1 MHTLILASAGDRLQN
16 WFDDHG
22 TAVITTLVVTT
33 VAVIA
38 VGLVVPALLRPAI
51 ARRMAGRP
59 AIEVK
64 RRTDTLASVIVRTV
78 NFLLIVFAILTILP
92 EFDMDIR
99 PLLAGVSITSIAI
112 GFGAQS
118 LVRDALNG
126 IFILGE
132 NQFGIGD
139 VVSVAGVTGT
149 VEDVT
154 LRRTVIRDVDGV
166 VYSVPNGTINTAA
179 NYTRDFSKVRVTL
192 PVAQSADLDRVREI
206 ADAVGADLAKDP
218 EYGPLIL
225 SAPKYLRVDNI
236 DMMGGV
242 AVQVNGTVVPGKQ
255 WEIAGVLRARL
266 LTALQREGIK

>member
-1 MHTLILASAGDRLQN
+1 MILASAGDNLRD
-16 WFDDHG
+16 WFDAHG
-22 TAVITTLVVTT
+22 SAVITTVVVTAI
-33 VAVIA
+33 VVFA
-38 VGLVVPALLRPAI
+38 VGRLVPPAI
-51 ARRMAGRP
+51 RRAIGQRMVGRP
-59 AIEVK
+59 EIEVK
-64 RRTDTLASVIVRTV
+64 RRSDTLASVIVRTV
-78 NFLLIVFAILTILP
+78 NFLLITFAVLTILP

-132 NQFGIGD
+132 NQFATGD
-139 VVSVAGVTGT
+139 IVTLAGVTGT

-154 LRRTVIRDVDGV
+154 LRRTVLRDVDGV
-166 VYSVPNGTINTAA
+166 LYTIPNGTITTAA
-179 NYTRDFSKVRVTL
+179 NFTRDFSKVRITVPL
-192 PVAQSADLDRVREI
+192 AQNADLDRVRAV
-206 ADAVGADLAKDP
+206 ADQVGHDLAADP
-218 EYGPLIL
+218 EYASMIL
-225 SAPKYLRVDNI
+225 SPPRYLRVDNI

-266 LTALQREGIK
+266 LTALQREGLK

>member
-38 VGLVVPALLRPAI
+38 VRLVVPALLRPAI

>member
-1 MHTLILASAGDRLQN
+1 MHALILASAGDRLRN

-22 TAVITTLVVTT
+22 TAVVTTIVVTA
-33 VAVIA
+33 VAVIV
-38 VGLVVPALLRPAI
+38 VGILVPALLRPAI
-51 ARRMAGRP
+51 ARRMTGRP
-59 AIEVK
+59 ETEVK

-78 NFLLIVFAILTILP
+78 NFLLIIFAILTILP

-179 NYTRDFSKVRVTL
+179 NYTRDFSKVRVTM
-192 PVAQSADLDRVREI
+192 PVSQNADLDRVREV
-206 ADAVGADLAKDP
+206 ADAVGADLATDP
-218 EYGPLIL
+218 EYGPMILI
-225 SAPKYLRVDNI
+225 APKYLRVDSI

-266 LTALQREGIK
+266 LTALQREGLK